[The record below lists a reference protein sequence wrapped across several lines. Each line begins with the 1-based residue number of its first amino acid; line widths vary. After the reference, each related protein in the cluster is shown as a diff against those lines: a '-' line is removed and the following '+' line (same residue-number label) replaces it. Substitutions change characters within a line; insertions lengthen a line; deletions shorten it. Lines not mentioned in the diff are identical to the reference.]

1 MMAATTASNRRSD
14 GWIKRPDRVE
24 REKQDGEG
32 VGWRRARVRESDENE
47 RRGPFSQAVIAATTL
62 AANRLD
68 GPRMQDDQAVLQFGA
83 YGKLQIAKNVS
94 TVKLSLV
101 KVGLVERYGCC

>member
-32 VGWRRARVRESDENE
+32 GWMEESEGEGE
-47 RRGPFSQAVIAATTL
+47 R
-62 AANRLD
+62 
-68 GPRMQDDQAVLQFGA
+68 
-83 YGKLQIAKNVS
+83 
-94 TVKLSLV
+94 
-101 KVGLVERYGCC
+101 